1 MDFKSY
7 LENILKDEEITKWE
21 KLYIPLNA
29 EDVIEELPTMPI
41 VEEMILERAPAED
54 KQSLQERFK
63 RNKYEFKTQD
73 MLTELIEIKS
83 RRMILVGES
92 GAGKTTLL
100 RWITLLY
107 AQQAVKELIS
117 TSDVLKNR
125 IPVYIDLSLYH
136 KKIEVE
142 GFLADTLKSRGLE
155 CSWEELIT
163 AFEGGKFIFLF
174 DGLDLLGGRVENF
187 DPAISIQ
194 KFINKY
200 TRNIYLLSCRKG
212 MRYTS
217 FPANYKIIELLELT
231 DEKIEEYLAHYIKD
245 PNKKDGILNQL
256 QQLPQFKEVC
266 RTPLILLLIIA
277 IFSRYKEIPSNKTQV
292 YSRYI
297 NCLYDLFEKMGRI
310 TNVEKGLIDN
320 ILGELGFKLQIN
332 DETVIRKENVLNM
345 ITDFIIKH
353 KYEKMAKDEIL
364 KLCSQLGFLKIQDE
378 DVKFFYQSFREYF
391 ASSKLKE
398 LFLKGVDISTAFTH
412 PKWTDVLIFLTSN
425 LDSQD
430 ANRLIQTILKTPY
443 EYRNPLFIAAKC
455 SIGSSAGEE
464 TKQEIVKQLLN
475 KVSDKYWYNQREAIY
490 GLTMI
495 LGEKVESQAIES
507 LIQKLKDEE
516 WIRREKS
523 AKAMGRMC
531 EKGAIPHLR
540 TLLEDESPSVY
551 NAAFEAII
559 EIEKRE
565 KEEMKI
571 EIKEVEEAC
580 LVEVPAPSIPPAT
593 FPQIPESLPYQGTEV
608 IPEKTEANLVET
620 HPVEAS
626 LVEEK
631 KLIPTEH
638 VTIVSINLTRA
649 IEERGIHIEETKS
662 LFTNQIFNTL
672 LKSIIEAE
680 RGEVEEIK
688 EEVVITRFENPK
700 DALYSAVKM
709 QGVIDEYNLR
719 QPSRKVYL
727 KIGVCTGRHGVSM
740 ERITNLA
747 SKIGEFARP
756 AQILVVEDTYKVV
769 HGKDKTIKFRYFG
782 SRKLEGEESQKRGIY
797 ELLWQGEEHAAMIKE
812 SIMAIEYLEQVS
824 AFNITKNKPVMSKI
838 KVARSFFE
846 RFKGLMFLKEPQPLV
861 IEFPQSGGAITPIH
875 TFFVNFPIDVIFLDP
890 NFKVVDLMENIP
902 PANFTKLNTCKFYA
916 PQTLAKYILELPQGT
931 IQNTGVELSDIVIF
945 KEGI

>member
-7 LENILKDEEITKWE
+7 LENILKDEEFTKWE

-41 VEEMILERAPAED
+41 VEEMILEKASVED
-54 KQSLQERFK
+54 KHSLQERFK

-73 MLTELIEIKS
+73 MLTEFIEMKS

-107 AQQAVKELIS
+107 TQQAVKELIS
-117 TSDVLKNR
+117 AGDILKNR
-125 IPVYIDLSLYH
+125 IPVFIDLSLYN
-136 KKIEVE
+136 KKIEIE
-142 GFLADTLKSRGLE
+142 GFLSDTLKSRGLE

-174 DGLDLLGGRVENF
+174 DGLDLLGSKVKDF

-200 TRNIYLLSCRKG
+200 TKNIYLLSCRKG
-212 MRYTS
+212 IRYTS
-217 FPANYKIIELLELT
+217 FPSNYKTIELLELT

-245 PNKKDGILNQL
+245 PDKKNGILNQL
-256 QQLPQFKEVC
+256 QQLSQFKEVC

-297 NCLYDLFEKMGRI
+297 NCLCDLFEKIGRI
-310 TNVEKGLIDN
+310 TNVEKELINN
-320 ILGELGFKLQIN
+320 ILCELGFILQMN
-332 DETVIRKENVLNM
+332 DETVAKKEIVLDM
-345 ITDFIIKH
+345 IARFIIKY

-364 KLCSQLGFLKIQDE
+364 KLCSQLGFLKIQNE

-391 ASSKLKE
+391 ASAKLKE
-398 LFLKGVDISTAFTH
+398 LFLKEVDISATFTH

-425 LDSQD
+425 LASPD
-430 ANRLIQTILKTPY
+430 ANRLIQTILKADY
-443 EYRNPLFIAAKC
+443 EYRNPLFVAAKC
-455 SIGSSAGEE
+455 MIGSSVGEE
-464 TKQEIVKQLLN
+464 IKQEIIKQLLN
-475 KVSDKYWYNQREAIY
+475 KISDKYWYNQREAIY

-531 EKGAIPHLR
+531 EKGAIPHLK
-540 TLLEDESPSVY
+540 TLLEDESPAVY

-571 EIKEVEEAC
+571 EFKEMEGVS
-580 LVEVPAPSIPPAT
+580 VSPAPEQAFPSIPPAT
-593 FPQIPESLPYQGTEV
+593 FPQVPEGLPGQEIEI
-608 IPEKTEANLVET
+608 IPEKEACLVES
-620 HPVEAS
+620 H

-631 KLIPTEH
+631 KVIPAEH
-638 VTIVSINLTRA
+638 ITIMSINLTRA
-649 IEERGIHIEETKS
+649 IEETRIHIEETKS
-662 LFTNQIFNTL
+662 LVISQTFNSL
-672 LKSIIEAE
+672 LKPIIEAE
-680 RGEVEEIK
+680 RGEVEETETK
-688 EEVVITRFENPK
+688 DEVVIARFENPN

-709 QGVIDEYNLR
+709 QSGIDEYNLR

-727 KIGVCTGRHGVSM
+727 KIGVCSGRHGISM
-740 ERITNLA
+740 EKITNLA
-747 SKIGEFARP
+747 NKIGEFARHG
-756 AQILVVEDTYKVV
+756 QILVVEDTYKSV
-769 HGKDKTIKFRYFG
+769 HGKDKIIKFKYFG
-782 SRKLEGEESQKRGIY
+782 SRKLEGEENQKRGIY

-824 AFNITKNKPVMSKI
+824 AFNTTKNKPVMSKI

-846 RFKGLMFLKEPQPLV
+846 RFRGLMFLKEPQPLV
-861 IEFPQSGGAITPIH
+861 IEFPQSVGATAPIH

-890 NFKVVDLMENIP
+890 NFKVVDIMENIP
-902 PANFTKLNTCKFYA
+902 PANVTKLNTCRFYA
-916 PQTLAKYILELPQGT
+916 PQTLAKYVLELPQGT
-931 IQNTGVELSDIVIF
+931 IQNTGVEMSDIVIF
-945 KEGI
+945 KEGL